1 MPTTTL
7 PIYGIE
13 IVIKSKKRG
22 SGVISSDLHSQLVDP
37 DDEQHI
43 QDQYSAAA
51 DALES
56 MILGHA
62 LAGVDVTT
70 PAYVEGIKTA
80 VQSIA
85 NNLG

>member
-1 MPTTTL
+1 MSVTAL
-7 PIYGIE
+7 PVYGIE
-13 IVIKSKKRG
+13 IVFKTKKRG

-62 LAGVDVTT
+62 LAGVDVAA

-80 VQSIA
+80 VQAIA
-85 NNLG
+85 NNLA